1 MCIICID
8 YQKQLLTIPEVRRIL
23 TEMHQDL
30 DPEHL
35 LEIEEMLK
43 EEREYDDT

>member
-1 MCIICID
+1 MCIICVEF
-8 YQKQLLTIPEVRRIL
+8 QKQLITIQETRRIL
-23 TEMHQDL
+23 AEMHGVIE
-30 DPEHL
+30 PKHL

>member
-8 YQKQLLTIPEVRRIL
+8 FQKSRITINEARGIL
-23 TEMHQDL
+23 SEMASGM
-30 DPEHL
+30 DPKHL
-35 LEIEEMLK
+35 LKIEEMLK